1 MLFRKLGSRH
11 GLVSRWKA
19 KAVEALAYIN
29 RHQGCNIG
37 NGAYELGIDS
47 RVTGRLICGR
57 GYICMCTEDLRVVVV
72 KVVMDFRVMLNY
84 SVVLRLN
91 CNTKSLE
98 AREV

>member
-1 MLFRKLGSRH
+1 
-11 GLVSRWKA
+11 
-19 KAVEALAYIN
+19 
-29 RHQGCNIG
+29 
-37 NGAYELGIDS
+37 
-47 RVTGRLICGR
+47 
-57 GYICMCTEDLRVVVV
+57 MCTEDLRVVVV